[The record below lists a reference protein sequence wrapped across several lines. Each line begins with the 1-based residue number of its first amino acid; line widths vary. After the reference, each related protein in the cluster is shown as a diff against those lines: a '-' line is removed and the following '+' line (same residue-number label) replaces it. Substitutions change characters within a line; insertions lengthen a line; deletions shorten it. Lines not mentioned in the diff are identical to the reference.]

1 MHVQSII
8 SNFPMALKAREFVV
22 YYQPKVDISQKKC
35 CGAEALVRWVQN
47 GNVIAP
53 GKFVPQ
59 LEQEGSICQ
68 LDYYVLEEVCRF
80 QKKAAGKRR
89 KYGMYLGQFFEE
101 TSSGK
106 KSRKKYFTDDRS
118 LRCRTPI
125 YRD

>member
-1 MHVQSII
+1 MGRASIAYQAARQKGAGKAAVYTDDIKMQMMHVQSII

-68 LDYYVLEEVCRF
+68 LDY
-80 QKKAAGKRR
+80 
-89 KYGMYLGQFFEE
+89 
-101 TSSGK
+101 
-106 KSRKKYFTDDRS
+106 
-118 LRCRTPI
+118 
-125 YRD
+125 